1 MYYFS
6 YWTVTNFELW
16 ILWNEIDLRHRIQ
29 FEKKKKSISGKTF
42 SEQIIIESSNVSI
55 DFMIPINAAWNW
67 KWQRETKTCS
77 VWGFVSNGYINGYG
91 KTDTCNSLNIW
102 LSVWASFSQ
111 QTFKI
116 VRRPSPFTRSSTR
129 NLHLLTVATICQP
142 CRACM
147 RLLYDKR
154 DIEMWIECKY
164 KTSVAHSTE

>member
-1 MYYFS
+1 M
-6 YWTVTNFELW
+6 
-16 ILWNEIDLRHRIQ
+16 
-29 FEKKKKSISGKTF
+29 KSIWD
-42 SEQIIIESSNVSI
+42 IESNLKRKKNQFQAKLLVNRLLSNHQTFLLISW
-55 DFMIPINAAWNW
+55 FQSMQHGTESGNG
-67 KWQRETKTCS
+67 ETKTCS